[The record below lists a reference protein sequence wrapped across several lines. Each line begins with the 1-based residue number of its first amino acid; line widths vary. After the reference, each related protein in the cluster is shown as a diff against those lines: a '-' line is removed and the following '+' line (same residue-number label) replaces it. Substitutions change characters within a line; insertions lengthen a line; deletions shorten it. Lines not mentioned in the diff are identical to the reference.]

1 MAVGG
6 DVRRHSWIIKI
17 IKLILCLMYKC
28 KYFYRRVSVGKFI
41 DIFFVMADNTDTE
54 VFGEKEG
61 VIAFNPY
68 LLVNKFLFPVTS
80 TPSLGILM
88 RKVGMANTTV
98 LKVPSH
104 QLRIA

>member
-61 VIAFNPY
+61 VIESIFNRR
-68 LLVNKFLFPVTS
+68 LWDLGAAHS
-80 TPSLGILM
+80 TPIFLLTNFCF
-88 RKVGMANTTV
+88 R
-98 LKVPSH
+98 
-104 QLRIA
+104 